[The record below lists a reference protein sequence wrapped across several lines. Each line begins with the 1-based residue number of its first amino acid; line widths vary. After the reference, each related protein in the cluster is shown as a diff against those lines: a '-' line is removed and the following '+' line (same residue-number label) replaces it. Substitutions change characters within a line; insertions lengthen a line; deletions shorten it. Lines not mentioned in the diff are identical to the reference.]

1 MSESKY
7 ESKITS
13 APCSAQQ
20 IYRVLSNL
28 QNLERVKDLIPKD
41 KVQEMDIEPD
51 RVRFK
56 VDGLAQ
62 KITIA
67 IVDRIE
73 NDTIKFGA
81 EGIPM
86 DANFWIQMKEVSP
99 TDTRLKLT
107 VKADIPFMF
116 KFMVEKK
123 LQTGLDQA
131 AEMLAQFKKVRQEER
146 TKKTVSLRLSSA
158 TLKKAKEYGK
168 GYTSFLS
175 RLLDLAIQDES
186 MVRKCL

>member
-20 IYRVLSNL
+20 VYRVLSNL
-28 QNLERVKDLIPKD
+28 QNLERVRDLIPKD
-41 KVQEMDIEPD
+41 KIQELEIEPD
-51 RVRFK
+51 RVRMK

-73 NDTIKFGA
+73 NDTVKFGA

-86 DANFWIQMKEVSP
+86 DANFWIQMKELSP
-99 TDTRLKLT
+99 VDTRLKLT

-116 KFMVEKK
+116 KMMVPGTFR
-123 LQTGLDQA
+123 LFIFRIHINN
-131 AEMLAQFKKVRQEER
+131 AENKSISVPDPLNYL
-146 TKKTVSLRLSSA
+146 SL
-158 TLKKAKEYGK
+158 
-168 GYTSFLS
+168 
-175 RLLDLAIQDES
+175 
-186 MVRKCL
+186 

>member
-20 IYRVLSNL
+20 IYRVLSNM
-28 QNLERVKDLIPKD
+28 QNLERVKDMIPKD
-41 KVQEMDIEPD
+41 KIQEMQIEPD
-51 RVRFK
+51 RVRMK

-62 KITIA
+62 MITIA

-81 EGIPM
+81 EGIPL

-116 KFMVEKK
+116 KMMVEKK

-131 AEMLAQFKKVRQEER
+131 ADMLAQFPY
-146 TKKTVSLRLSSA
+146 SA
-158 TLKKAKEYGK
+158 W
-168 GYTSFLS
+168 
-175 RLLDLAIQDES
+175 Q
-186 MVRKCL
+186 

>member
-13 APCSAQQ
+13 APCSAAQ

-28 QNLERVKDLIPKD
+28 ENLERVREFIPQD
-41 KVQEMDIEPD
+41 KVQEMEISAD
-51 RVRFK
+51 RVRMK

-73 NDTIKFGA
+73 NDTVKFGA

-86 DANFWIQMKEVSP
+86 DANFWIQLKEVNP
-99 TDTRLKLT
+99 TDTRIKLT

-116 KFMVEKK
+116 KMMLDKK
-123 LQTGLDQA
+123 LKEGLDQA
-131 AEMLAQFKKVRQEER
+131 ADMLAQFPY
-146 TKKTVSLRLSSA
+146 A
-158 TLKKAKEYGK
+158 TWN
-168 GYTSFLS
+168 
-175 RLLDLAIQDES
+175 
-186 MVRKCL
+186 

>member
-1 MSESKY
+1 MSQSKY
-7 ESKITS
+7 ESKISS

-20 IYRVLSNL
+20 IYRVLSDMRS
-28 QNLERVKDLIPKD
+28 LERVRDLIPQD
-41 KVQEMDIEPD
+41 KIQEMDIEPD
-51 RVRFK
+51 RVKLK

-73 NDTIKFGA
+73 NDTVKFGL

-86 DANFWIQMKEVSP
+86 DGNFWIQLKEVSP
-99 TDTRLKLT
+99 TDTRIKLT

-131 AEMLAQFKKVRQEER
+131 ADMLAQFPYAQW
-146 TKKTVSLRLSSA
+146 A
-158 TLKKAKEYGK
+158 
-168 GYTSFLS
+168 
-175 RLLDLAIQDES
+175 
-186 MVRKCL
+186 

>member
-1 MSESKY
+1 MSQIKY

-20 IYRVLSNL
+20 IYHVLSNMES
-28 QNLERVKDLIPKD
+28 LERVRNLILQD
-41 KVQEMDIEPD
+41 KIQEMEISPD
-51 RVRFK
+51 RVRMK
-56 VDGLAQ
+56 VDGLGQ

-107 VKADIPFMF
+107 VKADIPMMF
-116 KFMVEKK
+116 KFMIEKK

-131 AEMLAQFKKVRQEER
+131 ADMLAQFPYAQW
-146 TKKTVSLRLSSA
+146 
-158 TLKKAKEYGK
+158 
-168 GYTSFLS
+168 
-175 RLLDLAIQDES
+175 Q
-186 MVRKCL
+186 

>member
-1 MSESKY
+1 MSETKY

-13 APCSAQQ
+13 SPCSAQQ
-20 IYRVLSNL
+20 IYRVLSNM

-41 KVQEMDIEPD
+41 KIQEMEIEPD
-51 RVRFK
+51 RVRMK
-56 VDGLAQ
+56 VDGLGQ
-62 KITIA
+62 MVTIA

-81 EGIPM
+81 EGVPM

-116 KFMVEKK
+116 KFMIEKK
-123 LQTGLDQA
+123 LQQGLDQA
-131 AEMLAQFKKVRQEER
+131 ADMLAQFPYAQWN
-146 TKKTVSLRLSSA
+146 
-158 TLKKAKEYGK
+158 
-168 GYTSFLS
+168 
-175 RLLDLAIQDES
+175 
-186 MVRKCL
+186 

>member
-1 MSESKY
+1 MKIEDMSESKY

-13 APCSAQQ
+13 SPCSAQQ
-20 IYRVLSNL
+20 IYRVLSDMRSI
-28 QNLERVKDLIPKD
+28 ERVREFIPQD
-41 KVQEMDIEPD
+41 KVQEMEVEPD
-51 RVRFK
+51 RIRMK

-62 KITIA
+62 KISIA

-86 DANFWIQMKEVSP
+86 DANFWIQLKEVSP
-99 TDTRLKLT
+99 NDTRIKLT

-123 LQTGLDQA
+123 LQQGLDQA
-131 AEMLAQFKKVRQEER
+131 ADMLAQFPYSQWN
-146 TKKTVSLRLSSA
+146 
-158 TLKKAKEYGK
+158 
-168 GYTSFLS
+168 
-175 RLLDLAIQDES
+175 
-186 MVRKCL
+186 

>member
-1 MSESKY
+1 MSETKY

-13 APCSAQQ
+13 APYSAQQ
-20 IYRVLSNL
+20 IYRVLSDMRSL
-28 QNLERVKDLIPKD
+28 DRVKDLIPKD

-51 RVRFK
+51 RVRLK

-73 NDTIKFGA
+73 NDTVKFGL

-86 DANFWIQMKEVSP
+86 DGNFWIQLKEVSP
-99 TDTRLKLT
+99 TDTRIKLT
-107 VKADIPFMF
+107 IKADIPFMF

-123 LQTGLDQA
+123 MQTGLDQA
-131 AEMLAQFKKVRQEER
+131 ADMLAQFPYALWQ
-146 TKKTVSLRLSSA
+146 
-158 TLKKAKEYGK
+158 
-168 GYTSFLS
+168 
-175 RLLDLAIQDES
+175 
-186 MVRKCL
+186 

>member
-13 APCSAQQ
+13 SPCSAAQ
-20 IYRVLSNL
+20 IYRVLSNME
-28 QNLERVKDLIPKD
+28 NLERVRDLIPKD
-41 KVQEMDIEPD
+41 KIQELEIEPD
-51 RVRFK
+51 RVRMK
-56 VDGLAQ
+56 VDGLGQ

-81 EGIPM
+81 EGVPM

-123 LQTGLDQA
+123 LQQGLDQA
-131 AEMLAQFKKVRQEER
+131 ADMLAQFPYAQW
-146 TKKTVSLRLSSA
+146 A
-158 TLKKAKEYGK
+158 
-168 GYTSFLS
+168 
-175 RLLDLAIQDES
+175 
-186 MVRKCL
+186 

>member
-13 APCSAQQ
+13 AACPAQQ
-20 IYRVLSNL
+20 IYRVLSNMES
-28 QNLERVKDLIPKD
+28 LEKVKDLIPKD
-41 KVQEMDIEPD
+41 KIQEMEIEPD
-51 RVRFK
+51 RVRIK

-86 DANFWIQMKEVSP
+86 DANFWIQLKEVSP
-99 TDTRLKLT
+99 TDTRIKLT

-123 LQTGLDQA
+123 LQQGLDQA
-131 AEMLAQFKKVRQEER
+131 ADMLAQFPYALWQ
-146 TKKTVSLRLSSA
+146 
-158 TLKKAKEYGK
+158 
-168 GYTSFLS
+168 
-175 RLLDLAIQDES
+175 
-186 MVRKCL
+186 

>member
-7 ESKITS
+7 ESKISS
-13 APCSAQQ
+13 APCSAAQ
-20 IYRVLSNL
+20 IYRVLSNMKSI
-28 QNLERVKDLIPKD
+28 ERVRDLIPQD
-41 KVQEMDIEPD
+41 KIQEMEVTEDS
-51 RVRFK
+51 VRMK

-86 DANFWIQMKEVSP
+86 QANFWIQLKELSP
-99 TDTRLKLT
+99 VDTRIKLT
-107 VKADIPFMF
+107 VKADIPVMF
-116 KFMVEKK
+116 KFMIEKK

-131 AEMLAQFKKVRQEER
+131 ADMLAQFP
-146 TKKTVSLRLSSA
+146 
-158 TLKKAKEYGK
+158 
-168 GYTSFLS
+168 YT
-175 RLLDLAIQDES
+175 QWQ
-186 MVRKCL
+186 

>member
-13 APCSAQQ
+13 APCSASQ

-28 QNLERVKDLIPKD
+28 ENLERVRQFIPQD
-41 KVQEMDIEPD
+41 KVQEMEISAD
-51 RVRFK
+51 RVRMK

-73 NDTIKFGA
+73 NDTVKFGA

-86 DANFWIQMKEVSP
+86 DANFWIQLKEVNP
-99 TDTRLKLT
+99 TDTRIKLT

-116 KFMVEKK
+116 KMMVDKK
-123 LQTGLDQA
+123 LQQGLDQA
-131 AEMLAQFKKVRQEER
+131 ADMLAQFPYCQW
-146 TKKTVSLRLSSA
+146 S
-158 TLKKAKEYGK
+158 
-168 GYTSFLS
+168 
-175 RLLDLAIQDES
+175 
-186 MVRKCL
+186 

>member
-20 IYRVLSNL
+20 IYRVLSNME
-28 QNLERVKDLIPKD
+28 NIERVREFIPQD
-41 KVQEMDIEPD
+41 KVQEMEIGPD
-51 RVRFK
+51 RIRMK

-86 DANFWIQMKEVSP
+86 DANFWIQLKELAP
-99 TDTRLKLT
+99 NDTRIKLT

-116 KFMVEKK
+116 KMMVEKK

-131 AEMLAQFKKVRQEER
+131 ADMLAQFPYQMW
-146 TKKTVSLRLSSA
+146 
-158 TLKKAKEYGK
+158 
-168 GYTSFLS
+168 
-175 RLLDLAIQDES
+175 Q
-186 MVRKCL
+186 

>member
-73 NDTIKFGA
+73 NDTVKFGA

-86 DANFWIQMKEVSP
+86 AANFWIQMKEVSP

-131 AEMLAQFKKVRQEER
+131 AEMLAQFPYAMWQ
-146 TKKTVSLRLSSA
+146 
-158 TLKKAKEYGK
+158 
-168 GYTSFLS
+168 
-175 RLLDLAIQDES
+175 
-186 MVRKCL
+186 

>member
-1 MSESKY
+1 MSASKY
-7 ESKITS
+7 ESKISS

-20 IYRVLSNL
+20 IYRVLSDMRS
-28 QNLERVKDLIPKD
+28 LERVKDLIPQD
-41 KVQEMDIEPD
+41 KVQEMFIEPD
-51 RVRFK
+51 RVKLK

-73 NDTIKFGA
+73 NDTIKFGL

-86 DANFWIQMKEVSP
+86 EGNFWIQLKEVSP
-99 TDTRLKLT
+99 TDTRIKLT

-131 AEMLAQFKKVRQEER
+131 AEMLAQFPYAMWQ
-146 TKKTVSLRLSSA
+146 
-158 TLKKAKEYGK
+158 
-168 GYTSFLS
+168 
-175 RLLDLAIQDES
+175 
-186 MVRKCL
+186 

>member
-1 MSESKY
+1 MSETKY

-28 QNLERVKDLIPKD
+28 QNLERVRDMIPKD
-41 KVQEMDIEPD
+41 KIQEMEIEPD
-51 RVRFK
+51 RVRLK

-73 NDTIKFGA
+73 NDTVKFGA

-86 DANFWIQMKEVSP
+86 DANFWIQLKELAP
-99 TDTRLKLT
+99 NDTRIKLT
-107 VKADIPFMF
+107 VKADIPMMF
-116 KFMVEKK
+116 KMMIGKK
-123 LQTGLDQA
+123 LQDGLDQA
-131 AEMLAQFKKVRQEER
+131 ADMLAQFPYSQWN
-146 TKKTVSLRLSSA
+146 
-158 TLKKAKEYGK
+158 
-168 GYTSFLS
+168 
-175 RLLDLAIQDES
+175 
-186 MVRKCL
+186 

>member
-20 IYRVLSNL
+20 VYRVLSNMES
-28 QNLERVKDLIPKD
+28 LERVRDLIPQD
-41 KVQEMDIEPD
+41 KIQEMEISPD
-51 RVRFK
+51 RVRMK
-56 VDGLAQ
+56 VDGLGQ

-73 NDTIKFGA
+73 NDTVKFGA

-86 DANFWIQMKEVSP
+86 NANFWIQMKEVSP

-107 VKADIPFMF
+107 VKADIPMMF
-116 KFMVEKK
+116 KFMIEKK
-123 LQTGLDQA
+123 MQQGLDQA
-131 AEMLAQFKKVRQEER
+131 ADMLAQFPYAQW
-146 TKKTVSLRLSSA
+146 S
-158 TLKKAKEYGK
+158 
-168 GYTSFLS
+168 
-175 RLLDLAIQDES
+175 
-186 MVRKCL
+186 

>member
-13 APCSAQQ
+13 SPCSAQQ
-20 IYRVLSNL
+20 IYRVLSNME
-28 QNLERVKDLIPKD
+28 NIERVREYIPQD
-41 KVQEMDIEPD
+41 KIQEMEIEPD
-51 RVRFK
+51 RIRLK

-86 DANFWIQMKEVSP
+86 QANFWIQLKEVNP
-99 TDTRLKLT
+99 TDTRIKLT
-107 VKADIPFMF
+107 IKADIPMMF
-116 KFMVEKK
+116 KMMLNKK
-123 LQTGLDQA
+123 LQEGLDQA
-131 AEMLAQFKKVRQEER
+131 AEMLAQFPYAQ
-146 TKKTVSLRLSSA
+146 
-158 TLKKAKEYGK
+158 
-168 GYTSFLS
+168 
-175 RLLDLAIQDES
+175 
-186 MVRKCL
+186 

>member
-13 APCSAQQ
+13 SPCSAQQ

-28 QNLERVKDLIPKD
+28 QNIERVRPFIPQD
-41 KVQEMDIEPD
+41 KVQEMEIEPD
-51 RVRFK
+51 RIRMK

-86 DANFWIQMKEVSP
+86 DANFWIQLKELTP
-99 TDTRLKLT
+99 TDTRIKLT

-116 KFMVEKK
+116 KMMIGKK
-123 LQTGLDQA
+123 LQEGLDQA
-131 AEMLAQFKKVRQEER
+131 ADMLAQFPYAQW
-146 TKKTVSLRLSSA
+146 
-158 TLKKAKEYGK
+158 
-168 GYTSFLS
+168 
-175 RLLDLAIQDES
+175 Q
-186 MVRKCL
+186 